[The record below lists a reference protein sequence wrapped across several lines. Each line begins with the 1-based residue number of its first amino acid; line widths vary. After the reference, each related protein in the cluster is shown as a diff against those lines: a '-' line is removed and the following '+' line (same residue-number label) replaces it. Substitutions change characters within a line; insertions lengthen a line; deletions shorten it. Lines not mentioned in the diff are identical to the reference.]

1 MAKNTPP
8 ANARTGTRRPSSNRG
23 GNNRSVFYGVLIAI
37 VVLGVAAI
45 FYLAKRPATTTA
57 DQDAAYE
64 ALQKN
69 YANAGPPQPH
79 VLGNPNAPVTIEEFA
94 DFECPSC
101 GRFATITEPDVRKN
115 IINTG
120 QAFYK
125 YYDFPLPGHR
135 NSQAASN
142 AAACA
147 EEQGKFWEM
156 HDQLFGGQDQWGL
169 SASETGQVTDDPKP
183 IFEGFAKTIGLDV
196 AKWDQCFDSHKYQS
210 RIDANAAEGFRRH
223 VNETPTFYINVKI
236 AVGAQSYDDM
246 QKLVD
251 AAKADTVAKSSATS
265 ANQKATVPRTG
276 VTDTTKH

>member
-1 MAKNTPP
+1 MANNKPP
-8 ANARTGTRRPSSNRG
+8 ANARTGARRPASSGG

-37 VVLGVAAI
+37 VVLGIAAI
-45 FYLAKRPATTTA
+45 FYLAKRPASTSA
-57 DQDAAYE
+57 DQQAAYE
-64 ALQKN
+64 ALQRN

-79 VLGNPNAPVTIEEFA
+79 VLGNPNAPVVIEEFA

-125 YYDFPLPGHR
+125 YYDFPLPMHH

-156 HDQLFGGQDQWGL
+156 HDQLFNGQADWGL
-169 SASETGQVTDDPKP
+169 SPSESGEMTDNPRS
-183 IFEGFAKTIGLDV
+183 IFEGYAKAIGLNV
-196 AKWDQCFDSHKYQS
+196 PQWDQCFDSHKYQA
-210 RIDANAAEGFRRH
+210 RINANMAEAFKRH
-223 VNETPTFYINVKI
+223 VEETPTFYVNGKQ
-236 AVGAQSYDDM
+236 AVGAQSFDEM
-246 QKLVD
+246 QRLVNE
-251 AAKADTVAKSSATS
+251 AKAAAASAPPATS

-276 VTDTTKH
+276 VADTTKH